1 MGRIIVTLNHAW
13 EKTMN
18 KTKLWL
24 GIGSFVLAGS
34 AILPNTIGLALAD
47 DKPAAVSDS
56 DGGEAGATAPV
67 AKAVPLDE
75 GGEQGGESGGGALE
89 TYALLSTDPNAFK
102 YDAKPQIDAYIDL
115 VGESYRD
122 AAAAVQALDQAV
134 DELLARPSEE
144 TLAAA
149 RRAWVKA
156 RPPYLLTEAFRF
168 YDGPIEQVEGRIN
181 AWPMNEAAIDYV
193 QGDPK
198 AGLINSD
205 TPLTMEAIVA
215 ANQADDEANV
225 TTGWHA
231 VEFLLWGQDLSADGP
246 GARPASDYIAGTQAN
261 DRRRAYLRLVTTQ
274 LIDDISALH
283 TAWSP
288 QSPVSYAAALK
299 ALAPRE
305 AVGRMLNGMAIL
317 AGFEFMSQRL
327 AVALDSG
334 DQEDEHSCFSDTTH
348 QDFVYDLQGIRNVW
362 TGDANGKERPGL
374 DELVGRIDAST
385 AENVDRLLTDAE
397 TKIAALGNP
406 WDKVLASPE
415 GSAERKAAEEVV
427 TALQALGKGLSDAGA
442 KLGVLVLIPAG

>member
-1 MGRIIVTLNHAW
+1 MG
-13 EKTMN
+13 KTN
-18 KTKLWL
+18 EQDQ
-24 GIGSFVLAGS
+24 
-34 AILPNTIGLALAD
+34 ALAWD
-47 DKPAAVSDS
+47 RQLCAGRFRHHSQHADGKPAAVSDS
-56 DGGEAGATAPV
+56 ASQEAAAP
-67 AKAVPLDE
+67 ADE

-89 TYALLSTDPNAFK
+89 TYALASTDPDAFK

-115 VGESYRD
+115 VGASYQ
-122 AAAAVQALDQAV
+122 AATAATQALDQAV
-134 DELLARPSEE
+134 DELLANPDEA

-149 RRAWVKA
+149 RDAWVKA
-156 RPPYLLTEAFRF
+156 RPSYLVTEAFRF
-168 YDGPIEQVEGRIN
+168 YDAPIEEVEGRVN

-193 QGDPK
+193 KDNPK
-198 AGLINSD
+198 AGLINSEKA
-205 TPLTMEAIVA
+205 LTIEAIVA

-274 LIDDISALH
+274 LINDISGLY

-288 QSPVSYAAALK
+288 DSPNRYAAALK

-305 AVGRMLNGMAIL
+305 AIGRMMNGMAIL

-348 QDFVYDLQGIRNVW
+348 QDFVYDLQGIKNVW
-362 TGDANGKERPGL
+362 TGDAYGKERAGL
-374 DELVGRIDAST
+374 NELVKNIDPAT
-385 AENVDRLLTDAE
+385 GENVDKLLAEAE
-397 TKIAALGNP
+397 TRIAALGNP
-406 WDKVLASPE
+406 WDQVLATPE
-415 GSAERKAAEEVV
+415 GSPERKAAEEVV
-427 TALQALGKGLSDAGA
+427 TALQALGKGLTEAGS

>member
-1 MGRIIVTLNHAW
+1 
-13 EKTMN
+13 MN

-56 DGGEAGATAPV
+56 DGGEAGETAPV
-67 AKAVPLDE
+67 AKAVPLDA
-75 GGEQGGESGGGALE
+75 GGEQGGESGGGGLAS
-89 TYALLSTDPNAFK
+89 YALGSTDPNAFK

-115 VGESYRD
+115 ARSSY
-122 AAAAVQALDQAV
+122 AAAGEAAQTLEHAIAAFLERP
-134 DELLARPSEE
+134 DEAN
-144 TLAAA
+144 LAAA
-149 RRAWVKA
+149 RKAWTKA
-156 RPPYLLTEAFRF
+156 RPSYLVTEAFRF
-168 YDGPIEQVEGRIN
+168 FDGPIEAVEGRVN
-181 AWPMNEAAIDYV
+181 AWPLNEAAIDYV
-193 QGDPK
+193 KDNPK

-205 TPLTMEAIVA
+205 LPLTRDTIAA
-215 ANQADDEANV
+215 ANQAKDEADV

-246 GARPASDYIAGTQAN
+246 GARPASDYIAGTKAN
-261 DRRRAYLRLVTTQ
+261 DRRRVYLHEAAELLEQ
-274 LIDDISALH
+274 DIKG
-283 TAWSP
+283 
-288 QSPVSYAAALK
+288 VAAAWADEAPNNYVAKLK
-299 ALAPRE
+299 ALPERE
-305 AVGRMLNGMAIL
+305 VIGRMLNGMAIL
-317 AGFEFMSQRL
+317 AGFELMSQRL

-362 TGDANGKERPGL
+362 TGGSAGKERTGL
-374 DELVGRIDAST
+374 DELVKSIDRAT
-385 AENVDRLLTDAE
+385 ADNVSKLLADAE

-427 TALQALGKGLSDAGA
+427 TALQALGKGLSDAGS

>member
-1 MGRIIVTLNHAW
+1 
-13 EKTMN
+13 MN

-34 AILPNTIGLALAD
+34 AITSNSLDIANAGPQSAPALDRIANS
-47 DKPAAVSDS
+47 KAIPAADAADPAAALDS
-56 DGGEAGATAPV
+56 
-67 AKAVPLDE
+67 

-89 TYALLSTDPNAFK
+89 SYALASTDPDAFN
-102 YDAKPQIDAYIDL
+102 YDAKPQIGAYADL
-115 VGESYRD
+115 VGASYQ
-122 AAAAVQALDQAV
+122 AAAAATQALDQAV
-134 DELLARPSEE
+134 DEMLAKPSET

-149 RRAWVKA
+149 RNAWVKA
-156 RPPYLLTEAFRF
+156 RPSYLVTEAFRF
-168 YDGPIEQVEGRIN
+168 YDGPIEQVEGRVN

-193 QGDPK
+193 KGNPK

-205 TPLTMEAIVA
+205 KALTIEAIVA
-215 ANQADDEANV
+215 ANQAGDEANV

-246 GARPASDYIAGTQAN
+246 GARPASDYAAGTPAN

-274 LIDDISALH
+274 LINDISGLY

-288 QSPVSYAAALK
+288 DSPNNYAAALK
-299 ALAPRE
+299 AHAPRE
-305 AVGRMLNGMAIL
+305 AIGRMLNGMAIL

-348 QDFVYDLQGIRNVW
+348 QDFVYDLQGIKNVW
-362 TGDANGKERPGL
+362 TGDAYGSERPGL
-374 DELVGRIDAST
+374 DELVKRIDPQT
-385 AENVDRLLTDAE
+385 GENVDKLLADAE

-415 GSAERKAAEEVV
+415 DSPERKAAENVV
-427 TALQALGKGLSDAGA
+427 TALQALGKGLSDAGS